1 MSDLN
6 FPNTTDSPTRQLAQA
21 LAFAAVAA
29 LLLFWVAEMLKATEP
44 QAPSGRGGEVV
55 RQRAASNNG
64 TAYGQ

>member
-29 LLLFWVAEMLKATEP
+29 LLLFWVAEMLRETEP
-44 QAPSGRGGEVV
+44 GEAKRGGEIV
-55 RQRAASNNG
+55 RQRAVSSNG
-64 TAYGQ
+64 EYER